1 MCGCD
6 GGRVS
11 CVTVSGIGAGAL
23 KKAED
28 SPWGEITGPEPEI
41 TEVAGISC
49 DDPGR
54 RAGSLVR
61 GLMPVTGALEPDCS
75 GSRSRIVSST
85 REEILAGKYRFICVE
100 LLK

>member
-1 MCGCD
+1 M
-6 GGRVS
+6 
-11 CVTVSGIGAGAL
+11 

-28 SPWGEITGPEPEI
+28 SPWGEITGPEPEV
-41 TEVAGISC
+41 TEVAGISF

-54 RAGSLVR
+54 GVRRLVR

-85 REEILAGKYRFICVE
+85 QERSSPANTGSSVSKISNE
-100 LLK
+100 LSLDLVWLL